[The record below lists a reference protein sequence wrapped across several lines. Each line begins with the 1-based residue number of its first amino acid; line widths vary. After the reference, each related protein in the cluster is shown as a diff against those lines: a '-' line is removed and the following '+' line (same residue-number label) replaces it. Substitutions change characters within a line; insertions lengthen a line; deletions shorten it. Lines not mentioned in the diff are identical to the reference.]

1 MPSTGCSQL
10 CGPLI
15 ASEWK
20 GRFCL
25 ILMGRSRPEGG
36 GSCRSRRL
44 SLPGLPGARLGRLLR
59 FQFSDFLLHRDP
71 LPDHPVEVEA
81 ISGACMM
88 VRREAITDI
97 RPLHCEDLDWCMR
110 AWRRGWKIVFVP
122 QAKVA
127 HHKGVS
133 SRTRRLTVNI
143 TSTLGWSGSIAS
155 CLARRGRAGSSHYW
169 RPVFG

>member
-1 MPSTGCSQL
+1 
-10 CGPLI
+10 
-15 ASEWK
+15 
-20 GRFCL
+20 
-25 ILMGRSRPEGG
+25 
-36 GSCRSRRL
+36 
-44 SLPGLPGARLGRLLR
+44 
-59 FQFSDFLLHRDP
+59 
-71 LPDHPVEVEA
+71 
-81 ISGACMM
+81 MM

-97 RPLHCEDLDWCMR
+97 GPLDEGYFLHCEDLDWCMR